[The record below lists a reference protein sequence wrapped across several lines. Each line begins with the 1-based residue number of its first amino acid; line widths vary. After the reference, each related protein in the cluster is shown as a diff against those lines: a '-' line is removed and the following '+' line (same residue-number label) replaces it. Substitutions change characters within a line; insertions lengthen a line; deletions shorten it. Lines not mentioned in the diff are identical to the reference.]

1 MPWRGWSC
9 GVLRCDS
16 DVDGAEGEG
25 SDVRCGAVRTN
36 EYSTVL
42 QLLVCDGAQG
52 IVMMMMMV
60 GDAAKKTGTI
70 Q

>member
-1 MPWRGWSC
+1 M
-9 GVLRCDS
+9 
-16 DVDGAEGEG
+16 DGAEGEG

-52 IVMMMMMV
+52 IVMMMMMMV

>member
-1 MPWRGWSC
+1 M
-9 GVLRCDS
+9 
-16 DVDGAEGEG
+16 DGAEGEG